1 MKKSMIEKLKKHTGE
16 TIAEVLIA
24 LLISTIGLLMLAT
37 MISSSG
43 NSISRS
49 RTLLENYYSASTE
62 TSETAQVTV
71 KNKTVDKTYTYSVK
85 TDSKSLGGKTVIAY
99 SDGSLISA
107 GGTP

>member
-1 MKKSMIEKLKKHTGE
+1 MKRSMIEKLKKHAGE

-43 NSISRS
+43 NLISGS
-49 RTLLENYYSASTE
+49 RTLLENYYSASAE
-62 TSETAQVTV
+62 TVGTAQVTV
-71 KNKTVDKTYTYSVK
+71 NNKTADRTYTYTVN
-85 TDSKSLGGKTVIAY
+85 TNSKSLGGKTVIAY
-99 SDGSLISA
+99 SSV

>member
-1 MKKSMIEKLKKHTGE
+1 MIEKLKKHTGE

-43 NSISRS
+43 NSIARS
-49 RTLLENYYSASTE
+49 RTLLENYYSAPAE
-62 TSETAQVTV
+62 TPGTAQVAV
-71 KNKTVDKTYTYSVK
+71 FNNKRADNQPYTYTVN
-85 TDSKSLGGKTVIAY
+85 TISKSLGGKTVIAY
-99 SDGSLISA
+99 SDGSLIPE

>member
-1 MKKSMIEKLKKHTGE
+1 MKKSMIEKLKKNTGE

-49 RTLLENYYSASTE
+49 RTLLENYYSASAEDTG
-62 TSETAQVTV
+62 TAQVTV
-71 KNKTVDKTYTYSVK
+71 NNKTADRTYTYTVK
-85 TDSKSLGGKTVIAY
+85 TDSKALGGKTVIAY
-99 SDGSLISA
+99 SDGSMIPE